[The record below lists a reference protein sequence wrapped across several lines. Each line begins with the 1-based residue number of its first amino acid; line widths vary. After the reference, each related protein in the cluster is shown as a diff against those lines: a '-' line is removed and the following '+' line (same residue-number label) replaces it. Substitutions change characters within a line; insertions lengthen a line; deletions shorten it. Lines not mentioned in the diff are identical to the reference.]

1 MILRS
6 YLDPVGRRHPG
17 RFDSPAGFLR
27 AKVNRFDEDMD
38 PMRTL
43 DFAPLLRSSI
53 GFENLNRL
61 VDFARGDGDSY
72 PPYNIEKTG
81 DGAYRIQMALAG
93 FTREEID
100 VTVQD
105 NMLIIIGRAAEPT
118 EEGQREF
125 LHRGIAKRA
134 FERRFQLADTIKV
147 TGAGYENGL
156 LNVELVR
163 EIPEH
168 KKPRRIAIDG
178 VEPAAVIDAKAA

>member
-1 MILRS
+1 MRS
-6 YLDPVGRRHPG
+6 
-17 RFDSPAGFLR
+17 
-27 AKVNRFDEDMD
+27 
-38 PMRTL
+38 TL

-93 FTREEID
+93 FTRDEID
-100 VTVQD
+100 LTVQD
-105 NMLIIIGRAAEPT
+105 NVLIVIGRAAET
-118 EEGQREF
+118 AEDGKREF

-156 LNVELVR
+156 LNIELVR

-178 VEPAAVIDAKAA
+178 VEPRPVIDAEPSQAAA